1 MVSDSGDRGFPGP
14 FESEEHYNPTM
25 NTLDNIRIVLDHT
38 SHPGN
43 IGAAARAMKVMGMEG
58 LHLVNPQRFPH
69 SQATALASSADDLLD
84 KAQIHSSLA
93 AALEGCTLV
102 LGTSARR
109 RSIAQDILEPRE
121 AAARAIAER
130 GPVAVVFGCEKSGLD
145 NEALDRCHA
154 LVTVPTSDR
163 YMSLNLAQ
171 AVQVLCYELYL
182 AARGDRVAT
191 DGENRLPATADRME
205 VFFERMERTMQAIGF
220 STPGQTETLHRRI
233 RRVFQRA
240 RLDDDE
246 LNMLNGILSRTLKIA
261 GAQNQHHERRR
272 DQDDAEPDQ
281 R

>member
-1 MVSDSGDRGFPGP
+1 
-14 FESEEHYNPTM
+14 M
-25 NTLDNIRIVLDHT
+25 NTLGNIRIVLDHT

-43 IGAAARAMKVMGMEG
+43 IGAAARAMKVMGLEA

-84 KAQIHSSLA
+84 GARIQPTLA

-109 RSIAQDILEPRE
+109 RSIAQEMLEPRQ
-121 AAARAIAER
+121 AAARALAER

-171 AVQVLCYELYL
+171 AVQVLCYELHL
-182 AARGDRVAT
+182 AGRGDPVAADGDDRV
-191 DGENRLPATADRME
+191 LATAERME
-205 VFFERMERTMQAIGF
+205 VFFERIERTMKAIGF
-220 STPGQTETLHRRI
+220 STPGQTETLHRRV

-261 GAQNQHHERRR
+261 SAPNCQWETQQEPQR
-272 DQDDAEPDQ
+272 DQDDAESDQ
-281 R
+281 

>member
-1 MVSDSGDRGFPGP
+1 
-14 FESEEHYNPTM
+14 M
-25 NTLDNIRIVLDHT
+25 NSLDNIRIVLDHT

-43 IGAAARAMKVMGMEG
+43 IGAAARAMKVMGLGE

-84 KAQIHSSLA
+84 KARIQPTLA

-102 LGTSARR
+102 MGTSARR
-109 RSIAQDILEPRE
+109 RSIAQDMLEPRQ
-121 AAARAIAER
+121 AAVRALAER

-171 AVQVLCYELYL
+171 AVQVLCYELHV
-182 AARGDRVAT
+182 AGRGDPVFAEGRGRV
-191 DGENRLPATADRME
+191 LATADRME
-205 VFFERMERTMQAIGF
+205 VFFERMERTMKAIGF
-220 STPGQTETLHRRI
+220 STPGQTETLHRRV

-261 GAQNQHHERRR
+261 AAQLPHPEPHR
-272 DQDDAEPDQ
+272 DQENVESDQ
-281 R
+281 

>member
-1 MVSDSGDRGFPGP
+1 
-14 FESEEHYNPTM
+14 M
-25 NTLDNIRIVLDHT
+25 NALDNIRIVLDHT

-43 IGAAARAMKVMGMEG
+43 IGAAARAMKVMGLNE

-69 SQATALASSADDLLD
+69 SQATALASSADDLLN
-84 KAQIHSSLA
+84 AANIQPTLA

-102 LGTSARR
+102 MGTSARR
-109 RSIAQDILEPRE
+109 RSIAQEVLEPRE
-121 AAARAIAER
+121 AAARAVAEA

-171 AVQVLCYELYL
+171 AVQVLCYELHL
-182 AARGDRVAT
+182 AGRRNRVAVDG
-191 DGENRLPATADRME
+191 DGETRLLATADRME
-205 VFFERMERTMQAIGF
+205 VFFERMELAMQAIGF

-233 RRVFQRA
+233 RRLYQRA

-261 GAQNQHHERRR
+261 AARQSHREPNR
-272 DQDDAEPDQ
+272 DQEDTESDQ
-281 R
+281 

>member
-1 MVSDSGDRGFPGP
+1 MTS
-14 FESEEHYNPTM
+14 
-25 NTLDNIRIVLDHT
+25 LDNIRIVLDHT

-43 IGAAARAMKVMGMEG
+43 IGAAARAMKVMGLNE

-84 KAQIHSSLA
+84 KARIQPSLG

-102 LGTSARR
+102 MGTSARR
-109 RSIAQDILEPRE
+109 RSISQEMLEPRE
-121 AAARAIAER
+121 AALRATAET
-130 GPVAVVFGCEKSGLD
+130 GPVAIVFGCEKSGLD
-145 NEALDRCHA
+145 NDALDRCHA

-171 AVQVLCYELYL
+171 AVQVLCYELHL
-182 AARGDRVAT
+182 AGRGERVAA
-191 DGENRLPATADRME
+191 DGEKRVIAPAERME
-205 VFFERMERTMQAIGF
+205 VFFERMERTMEAIGF
-220 STPGQTETLHRRI
+220 STPGQTETLHRRV

-261 GAQNQHHERRR
+261 AGQPLDHEPQS
-272 DQDDAEPDQ
+272 DQDDSESDQ
-281 R
+281 

>member
-1 MVSDSGDRGFPGP
+1 MR
-14 FESEEHYNPTM
+14 
-25 NTLDNIRIVLDHT
+25 TLDNIRIVLDHT

-43 IGAAARAMKVMGMEG
+43 IGAAARAMKVMGLDE

-69 SQATALASSADDLLD
+69 SQATALASSADDLLG
-84 KAQIHSSLA
+84 KARIQPSLA

-102 LGTSARR
+102 MGTSARR
-109 RSIAQDILEPRE
+109 RSIAQELLEPRE
-121 AAARAIAER
+121 AALRAVAEH

-171 AVQVLCYELYL
+171 AVQVLCYELHL
-182 AARGDRVAT
+182 AGRGDPVSAEAGDR
-191 DGENRLPATADRME
+191 RLATADRME
-205 VFFERMERTMQAIGF
+205 VFFERMERTMEAIGF
-220 STPGQTETLHRRI
+220 STPGQTETLHRRV

-246 LNMLNGILSRTLKIA
+246 LNMLNGILSRTLKLA
-261 GAQNQHHERRR
+261 AAQAHRQAKQHAR
-272 DQDDAEPDQ
+272 QDAESD

>member
-1 MVSDSGDRGFPGP
+1 
-14 FESEEHYNPTM
+14 M

-43 IGAAARAMKVMGMEG
+43 IGAAARAMKVMGLEE

-69 SQATALASSADDLLD
+69 SQATALASSAVDLLD
-84 KAQIHSSLA
+84 TARIQPTLA

-102 LGTSARR
+102 MGTSARR
-109 RSIAQDILEPRE
+109 RSIAQEMLAPRE
-121 AAARAIAER
+121 AAARAVAER

-145 NEALDRCHA
+145 NDALDRCHA

-171 AVQVLCYELYL
+171 AVQVICYELHL
-182 AARGDRVAT
+182 AGRDDPAIAEGEGRV
-191 DGENRLPATADRME
+191 LATADRME

-220 STPGQTETLHRRI
+220 STSGQTETLRRRI
-233 RRVFQRA
+233 RRVYQRA

-261 GAQNQHHERRR
+261 AARQPHPEPVR
-272 DQDDAEPDQ
+272 DQDDAESEQ
-281 R
+281 

>member
-1 MVSDSGDRGFPGP
+1 M
-14 FESEEHYNPTM
+14 T
-25 NTLDNIRIVLDHT
+25 TLDNIRIVLDHT

-43 IGAAARAMKVMGMEG
+43 IGAAARAMKVMGLEE

-84 KAQIHSSLA
+84 KARVQPTLA

-102 LGTSARR
+102 MGTSARR
-109 RSIAQDILEPRE
+109 RSIAQEILEPRE
-121 AAARAIAER
+121 AAARVVAER

-171 AVQVLCYELYL
+171 AVQVLCYELHL
-182 AARGDRVAT
+182 AGRGARVAA
-191 DGENRLPATADRME
+191 DGGSRLLATADRME

-220 STPGQTETLHRRI
+220 STPGQTETLHRRV

-261 GAQNQHHERRR
+261 AGQHSHHGPQR
-272 DQDDAEPDQ
+272 DQEDTESDQ
-281 R
+281 SQQQ

>member
-1 MVSDSGDRGFPGP
+1 
-14 FESEEHYNPTM
+14 M
-25 NTLDNIRIVLDHT
+25 NTLENVRIVLDHT

-43 IGAAARAMKVMGMEG
+43 IGAAARAMKVMGLDE

-84 KAQIHSSLA
+84 RARIQPTLA

-102 LGTSARR
+102 MGTSARR
-109 RSIAQDILEPRE
+109 RSIAQELLEPRE
-121 AAARAIAER
+121 AAARAVAEG

-171 AVQVLCYELYL
+171 AVQVLCYELHL
-182 AARGDRVAT
+182 AGRGDPVAT
-191 DGENRLPATADRME
+191 EGETRLPATADRME
-205 VFFERMERTMQAIGF
+205 VFFERMERTMSAIGF
-220 STPGQTETLHRRI
+220 STPGQTETLHRRV
-233 RRVFQRA
+233 RRVFQRS

-261 GAQNQHHERRR
+261 AAHDPHQELPSDREDTESDR
-272 DQDDAEPDQ
+272 
-281 R
+281 